1 MKSAGAPLDLGAD
14 AVFDKSS
21 ELDDLFTYCMEQTAQ
36 HADPAEG
43 QGQTKGALLQHDI
56 SAQTRGTT
64 PGRQR

>member
-1 MKSAGAPLDLGAD
+1 
-14 AVFDKSS
+14 VFDKSS
-21 ELDDLFTYCMEQTAQ
+21 ELDDLFAYCMEQTAQ